1 MIKIRFLH
9 QKHAIP
15 KTPNTAVLYLYFLE
29 QFGGLCSNV
38 MLCIFDRYSSKV
50 MIMAKAFNVFTLREY
65 LPIHLVLY
73 CRGVY
78 REEDTILQ

>member
-29 QFGGLCSNV
+29 QFEGLCSNV
-38 MLCIFDRYSSKV
+38 MLCIFDSYDYGLG
-50 MIMAKAFNVFTLREY
+50 FNVFTLREY
-65 LPIHLVLY
+65 LSIHLVLY